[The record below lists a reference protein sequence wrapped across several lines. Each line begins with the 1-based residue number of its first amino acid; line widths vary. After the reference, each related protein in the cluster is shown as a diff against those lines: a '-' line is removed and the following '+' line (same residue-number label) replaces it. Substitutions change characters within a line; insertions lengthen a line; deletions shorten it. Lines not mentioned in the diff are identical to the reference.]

1 MTDKGKIML
10 NRIMNKLNDQNAFT
24 FWVMF
29 SLAILLFTNYLVEKN
44 DNNLKEKQIQILSHK
59 ITELNK

>member
-1 MTDKGKIML
+1 ML

>member
-29 SLAILLFTNYLVEKN
+29 SMAILIFSNYLEEKN
-44 DNNLKEKQIQILSHK
+44 DNILKEKQIQILTHQV
-59 ITELNK
+59 TELNK

>member
-1 MTDKGKIML
+1 ML
-10 NRIMNKLNDQNAFT
+10 NKIKNKLNDQNAFT
-24 FWVMF
+24 FCVMF

-59 ITELNK
+59 VTELNK

>member
-1 MTDKGKIML
+1 ML

-29 SLAILLFTNYLVEKN
+29 SMAILIFSNYLEEKN
-44 DNNLKEKQIQILSHK
+44 DNILKEKQIQILTHQV
-59 ITELNK
+59 TELNK